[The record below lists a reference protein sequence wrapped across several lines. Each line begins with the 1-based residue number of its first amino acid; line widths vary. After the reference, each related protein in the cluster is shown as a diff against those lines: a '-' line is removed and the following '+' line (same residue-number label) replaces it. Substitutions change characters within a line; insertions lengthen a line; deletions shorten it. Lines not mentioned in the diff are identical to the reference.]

1 MNNKQILWISSLTY
15 SILAIFALIF
25 YKERVIFSDAVCH
38 FFIVLKSGG
47 YFNPIMRYGVYI
59 VQTPLLLAAKL
70 HLSHATLAMIYSLTF
85 VAYQGLIFFLSYWI
99 SKDYKIPLIWLL
111 FNTLIVTDTFY
122 WMISELPLG
131 VGIAMLFFAF
141 LQRNNYVVCGDT
153 NNGNN
158 QDTNNDKASPLF
170 VSSQTGSLLLLS
182 FVFLFS
188 MQFFHPL
195 MLVIIAIMA
204 SFFFL
209 STEKWVQRGF
219 LALCF
224 VAFYYAGKL
233 KNSILGISGYDEE
246 SMKNF
251 ENLTKLYPN
260 YWDLGSN
267 WHFLSYIR
275 TDYYFLPILLLGLT
289 IFYAK
294 NRKWLK
300 LTWMICAF
308 FGYLFIV
315 NVSYYHT
322 QIFEQYYME
331 NLYLPLSLIVIL
343 GFIWDFLPSI
353 SFQKQ
358 SVMLGGIVAI
368 RLIHIFLAHDIFT
381 ERLNWERKILTQTEN
396 AASKKLLIKTADIPV
411 PTFIVTW
418 ASPYEFWLL
427 SAIESKE
434 LRSVV
439 IEDNFSQN
447 IASYDSLLNR
457 KNSFFIPFGR
467 DLAYKKLPKTY
478 FDFQDTTTYTL
489 YKPH

>member
-1 MNNKQILWISSLTY
+1 MNNKQILWISSFTY
-15 SILAIFALIF
+15 GILAILALIF

-47 YFNPIMRYGVYI
+47 YFNPILRYGVYI
-59 VQTPLLLAAKL
+59 VQTPLLLATKL
-70 HLSHATLAMIYSLTF
+70 HLSHAALAIIYSLTF
-85 VAYQGLIFFLSYWI
+85 VAYQAIIFSLAYWI

-131 VGIAMLFFAF
+131 VGIAVLFFAF
-141 LQRNNYVVCGDT
+141 LQ
-153 NNGNN
+153 
-158 QDTNNDKASPLF
+158 AH
-170 VSSQTGSLLLLS
+170 SSELRSEIFQKFGTEFRTTGTLLIIS

-195 MLVIIAIMA
+195 MVVILAIMT
-204 SFFFL
+204 SFFIL
-209 STEKWVQRGF
+209 SAKKWSERGF

-224 VAFYYAGKL
+224 IAFYYAGKL
-233 KNSILGISGYDEE
+233 KNLVLGISGYDEE

-267 WHFLSYIR
+267 WHFLSYIQ
-275 TDYYFLPILLLGLT
+275 TDYYFLPIFLLILS
-289 IFYAK
+289 IFYVK

-300 LTWMICAF
+300 LAWMMSTF

-315 NVSYYHT
+315 NVSYHHT

-343 GFIWDFLPSI
+343 GFIWDFLPNI

-358 SVMLGGIVAI
+358 SLLLGLIVAI
-368 RLIHIFLAHDIFT
+368 RLVHLFLAHDIFT
-381 ERLNWERKILTQTEN
+381 ERLNWERRILTQTEN
-396 AASKKLLIKTADIPV
+396 AANKKLLIKSADIPV

-457 KNSFFIPFGR
+457 KHSFFIPFGR
-467 DLAYKKLPKTY
+467 DLAYKKLPKRY
-478 FDFQDTTTYTL
+478 FDFQDTTTYIL
-489 YKPH
+489 YKPPILLKN